1 MLLQLRVSVHYD
13 HCRDSQFQRRRTG
26 TAYFFDLSQTF
37 RVPVLLLPTLLSI
50 QLEQFIIGSIARSPL
65 SGTRLSK
72 RYFTSEV
79 TGRIKLWLHRIS
91 QHQYSKSLGSIL
103 FSRRKQCD
111 GDGDTAYPSLFIML
125 LIKSNIEFLS
135 TTCCSTMVSSYQ
147 STPSYVV
154 ALASLASAY
163 HIWYL

>member
-79 TGRIKLWLHRIS
+79 TGPIKLWLHRIS
-91 QHQYSKSLGSIL
+91 QHQYSKSLGSI
-103 FSRRKQCD
+103 D

-147 STPSYVV
+147 STPSYAV

-163 HIWYL
+163 HIRYLWSSVLF